1 MNGLMLCNDAHTI
14 TRQELA
20 MIPTPAPTPTWRP
33 VPHSLVAD
41 LAISESQQR
50 GWHIVSEDYGL
61 GSDGSKMF
69 GVLRFSPNGRSDFTR
84 ALGVRNS
91 HDKSLAVG
99 LTAGISVLVCSNLSF
114 GGEEIIHRKHT
125 SKIEIQN
132 LMGGIF
138 ERMEQS
144 FIRLERNAD
153 GLKLKAISIDDARRI
168 IVVAAEMKAIPS
180 CDILSVL
187 DEFRKPRHEEFRDR
201 TRWSLLNAFTE
212 TAKKYSPP
220 RFDLCQRKL
229 SMLFKLDAD

>member
-1 MNGLMLCNDAHTI
+1 MNGLMLCNGVRSI

-20 MIPTPAPTPTWRP
+20 MIPTPSSTPTWRP
-33 VPHSLVAD
+33 VPHVQVAE
-41 LAISESQQR
+41 LAVNESQQR
-50 GWHIVSEDYGL
+50 GWHIVSEEYGL

-69 GVLRFSPNGRSDFTR
+69 GVLRFSPNGRADFTR

-99 LTAGISVLVCSNLSF
+99 LTAGISVLVCSNTAF

-125 SKIEIQN
+125 SKIEIQS
-132 LMGGIF
+132 LMGGVF
-138 ERMEQS
+138 DRMEAS

-153 GLKLKAISIDDARRI
+153 GLKLKAISIDDARRL

-180 CDILSVL
+180 CDIIPVL
-187 DEFRKPRHEEFRDR
+187 DEFRKPRHEEFKAR

-229 SMLFKLDAD
+229 SSLFRLDE

>member
-1 MNGLMLCNDAHTI
+1 MNGLMLCSGTRSI
-14 TRQELA
+14 TRDQLA
-20 MIPTPAPTPTWRP
+20 MISTPSPTPTWRP
-33 VPHSLVAD
+33 VPHKHVAE
-41 LAISESQQR
+41 LAVNESQRR
-50 GWHIVSEDYGL
+50 GWDIVSEEYGL
-61 GSDGSKMF
+61 GSGDSKMF

-84 ALGVRNS
+84 ALGIRNS

-125 SKIEIQN
+125 SKIEIQS

-138 ERMEQS
+138 ERMEES

-187 DEFRKPRHEEFRDR
+187 DEFRKPRHEEFKDR

-229 SMLFKLDAD
+229 TTLFQLDK